1 MERYASLSQQ
11 IKKTQHTQS
20 LFDSHFIEQKKKKEK
35 EMLITHH
42 K

>member
-11 IKKTQHTQS
+11 IKRPNTLES

>member
-11 IKKTQHTQS
+11 IKKPNTPES